1 MPDSIS
7 KDLQHVTSLDAHPG
21 LDPWALISASVESVL
36 VTDIDLDSPGPT
48 VVFVNPAFK
57 RMTGWSESDIVGQS
71 PRVLQGPNTDLSV
84 FSGLKER
91 LRKGQ
96 VWEGQTINYRK
107 NGSEFVME
115 WSIAPVLNTKSEI
128 THFVAVQR
136 DITVRVEA
144 ERALQEAREAVITG
158 LEQQKVIRE
167 IFGRFV
173 PNEIADQAL
182 ADSGSLQPDLRE
194 ATILFTD
201 IEGFSTLAETMS
213 PKAVIELLNDYFGVI
228 TKTIEAHSGVIHQFQ
243 GDGVL
248 ATFNLPLKNSDHASN
263 AVAAAIEIRKI
274 LSSHTFAGGVYL
286 KTRFGINTGTVVAG
300 TVGGAGRIGY
310 TVHGDAV
317 NLTARIEQENKNFDT
332 DILIAEETVL
342 QIGKE
347 MSFRPVETITVRG
360 RRNPVSLY
368 TV

>member
-1 MPDSIS
+1 MSNDTSKQSQHLISVNANPD
-7 KDLQHVTSLDAHPG
+7 

-36 VTDIDLDSPGPT
+36 VTSIDLDYPGPT
-48 VVFVNPAFK
+48 VVFVNPAFEK
-57 RMTGWSESDIVGQS
+57 MTGWSESDIVGQS
-71 PRVLQGPNTDLSV
+71 PRVLQGPNTD
-84 FSGLKER
+84 FSAFIGLKEQ

-96 VWEGQTINYRK
+96 AWVGQAINYRQD
-107 NGSEFVME
+107 GSEFVME
-115 WSIAPVLNTKSEI
+115 WSISPVLNAQGETS
-128 THFVAVQR
+128 HFIAVQR
-136 DITVRVEA
+136 DVTARVEA
-144 ERALQEAREAVITG
+144 ERALQQARESAITS
-158 LEQQKVIRE
+158 LEQQKTIRE

-201 IEGFSTLAETMS
+201 IQGFCTLAETMS

-228 TKTIEAHSGVIHQFQ
+228 TKVIEAYNGVIHQFQ

-263 AVAAAIEIRKI
+263 AVAAAIEIRQI
-274 LSSHTFAGGVYL
+274 LSTHAFAGGVYL

-317 NLTARIEQENKNFDT
+317 NLTARIEQQNKNFDT

-342 QIGKE
+342 QIGNATT
-347 MSFRPVETITVRG
+347 FRPVETITVRG
-360 RRNPVSLY
+360 RCSPVSLY
-368 TV
+368 TI